1 MIKNK
6 RNILECIYNNLV
18 NNNMKVIIR
27 RMANMLIKLKNSYKW
42 F

>member
-27 RMANMLIKLKNSYKW
+27 RMANMLIKLKNSYK
-42 F
+42 